1 MRACRE
7 AAPEP
12 QLMMQRQRLHARTQA
27 PMAKPGDQHYF
38 TSHKSVQK
46 LSSTVRDTC
55 TGTAVLNLQDRSALC
70 LEISESF
77 TSP

>member
-12 QLMMQRQRLHARTQA
+12 QLMMQRQRLHARIQA
-27 PMAKPGDQHYF
+27 PMVKPGDQHYI
-38 TSHKSVQK
+38 TSYKSAQK

-55 TGTAVLNLQDRSALC
+55 TGTAVLKLQDGSALC
-70 LEISESF
+70 SGKV
-77 TSP
+77 